1 MALVEPSAI
10 CYLPS
15 AIGNQLSV
23 RGGCMS
29 SKHKSWERVVSILLL
44 SPSVIA
50 LALFVYVFIGW
61 TGWVALTK
69 WDSAAPDLTFV
80 GLRNFEHLFVGGTT
94 DAIRF
99 HYDLRNMIAFTALFL
114 VACIVIGFG
123 LAVLLDQRVKG
134 ENFFRSVFLFP
145 MAVSFIVTGVAW
157 RWLLTPGDPA
167 TGGAV
172 GVNIL
177 FAKLGLTSLESRWF
191 TDPTVKFISPD
202 STFGAVLQQV
212 GLGFLTTAD
221 FGYPLAI
228 TSLVVAAMWQL
239 SGYTMALYLAGLRS
253 VPEELREAARM
264 DGASEA
270 QVYRYII
277 LPLLQP
283 VTLSVVIILGHIS
296 LKIYDLVVSM
306 TGSGPG
312 FATDVPALNMWKTTF
327 DATLFAQGAAIG
339 MIILVLVAVL
349 IIPYL
354 RYSISTEAQV

>member
-1 MALVEPSAI
+1 MTRTTK
-10 CYLPS
+10 
-15 AIGNQLSV
+15 N
-23 RGGCMS
+23 
-29 SKHKSWERVVSILLL
+29 WERIVGVILL
-44 SPSVIA
+44 SPSIAA

-61 TGWVALTK
+61 TGYVSLTK
-69 WDSAAPDLTFV
+69 WEGATPDLTFV
-80 GLRNFEHLFVGGTT
+80 GLRNYEHLFFGGGT

-114 VACIVIGFG
+114 IVCIVLGFL
-123 LAVLLDQRVKG
+123 LAVLLDQRIRI
-134 ENFFRSVFLFP
+134 ESIFRSIFLFP

-157 RWLLTPGDPA
+157 RWILTPGDEAIGP
-167 TGGAV
+167 V

-177 FAKLGLTSLESRWF
+177 FTRLGLDGLKSQWF
-191 TDPTVKFISPD
+191 TDATVKFITPD
-202 STFGAVLQQV
+202 SPFGQFLNQI
-212 GLGFLTTAD
+212 GLGIFTTSD

-228 TSLVVAAMWQL
+228 TSLVIAAMWQL

-253 VPEELREAARM
+253 IPDELREAARM
-264 DGASEA
+264 DGANEG
-270 QVYRYII
+270 QIYRHIVI
-277 LPLLQP
+277 PLLQP

-312 FATDVPALNMWKTTF
+312 FATDVPAYNMWKTTF

-339 MIILVLVAVL
+339 MVLLVLVAVL

-354 RYSISTEAQV
+354 RYSIRAEAQV

>member
-1 MALVEPSAI
+1 MNP
-10 CYLPS
+10 
-15 AIGNQLSV
+15 
-23 RGGCMS
+23 
-29 SKHKSWERVVSILLL
+29 KHTNWERVVAILLL
-44 SPSVIA
+44 SPSIIA
-50 LALFVYVFIGW
+50 LALFVYAFIGW
-61 TGWVALTK
+61 TGWVSLTK
-69 WDSAAPDLTFV
+69 WEGATPDLTFV
-80 GLRNFEHLFVGGTT
+80 GMRNFQRLFLGDTT

-99 HYDLRNMIAFTALFL
+99 HYDLRNMIGFTALFL

-123 LAVLLDQRVKG
+123 LAVMLDQRVKG

-157 RWLLTPGDPA
+157 RWILTPGDEAIGP
-167 TGGAV
+167 V
-172 GVNIL
+172 GINIL
-177 FAKLGLTSLESRWF
+177 FEKLGLSFLKSQWF
-191 TDPTVKFISPD
+191 TDPTILYITPD
-202 STFGAVLQQV
+202 SPFGAFLNQL
-212 GLGFLTTAD
+212 GLSGLTTKD

-228 TSLVVAAMWQL
+228 TSLVLAAMWQL

-264 DGASEA
+264 DGASET
-270 QVYRYII
+270 QVYRHII

-339 MIILVLVAVL
+339 LVLLVLVAVL

-354 RYSISTEAQV
+354 RFSLRAEAQV